1 MVLLNARRSRAPRTT
16 TFSPGTRP
24 QSGQASPLPARFA
37 EAVPL
42 TMARVLLF
50 ALASGLAVANVY
62 FAHPLLDVMA
72 DDLGLSRA
80 AAGLIVGA
88 AQVGYGL
95 GLVLLVPLGDLVDRR
110 KLIIAQSLLSV
121 LALLCVGFSTSA
133 TMTLAAMAAVG
144 FLAVVTQA
152 LVAYAASLAPVSARG
167 HVVGMVTGGI
177 VLGILLARSVAGT
190 LTDLSG
196 WRTVYIVS
204 AVLTAAVALLLWR
217 ALPRQERPRTRLSY
231 PALIRSLATL
241 LIEEPV
247 LRIRAVMAMLIFA
260 NITTLLAPLVLPL
273 SAPPFSLTHTEIGLF
288 GFAGAAGA
296 LGAMRAGRWTDAGHG
311 QRTTGIALGL
321 MLAAWLPISL
331 LGHSIWWLI
340 LGVVVID
347 FGLQAIH
354 VTNQAMI
361 YRVRPDAQ
369 NRLTATY
376 MLFYSIGSAIGSSTS
391 TIVYA
396 SAGWTGVC
404 ITGACI
410 SLATI
415 VFWLLTLRA
424 TPVAAT
430 RKAPDLTW
438 Q

>member
-1 MVLLNARRSRAPRTT
+1 MFLPNARRSRAPRTK
-16 TFSPGTRP
+16 TFSPRP
-24 QSGQASPLPARFA
+24 ATAGD
-37 EAVPL
+37 AVPL
-42 TMARVLLF
+42 AGGQVLLF

-95 GLVLLVPLGDLVDRR
+95 GLVLLVPLGDLIDRR

-121 LALLCVGFSTSA
+121 LALICVAFSTSA
-133 TMTLAAMAAVG
+133 AMTLAAMAAVG

-152 LVAYAASLAPVSARG
+152 LVAYAASLVPASTRG

-177 VLGILLARSVAGT
+177 VLGILLARSVAGA
-190 LTDLSG
+190 LTDLAG

-217 ALPRQERPRTRLSY
+217 ALPHQQGARTGLPYSR
-231 PALIRSLATL
+231 LIRSLATL

-247 LRIRAVMAMLIFA
+247 LRIRAVIAMLIFA

-273 SAPPFSLTHTEIGLF
+273 SAPPLSLTHTEIGLF

-296 LGAMRAGRWTDAGHG
+296 LAAMRAGRWTDAGHG

-331 LGHSIWWLI
+331 LNHSIWWLI

-347 FGLQAIH
+347 FGLQAVH

-361 YRVRPDAQ
+361 YRVWPEAQ
-369 NRLTATY
+369 SRLTATY
-376 MLFYSIGSAIGSSTS
+376 MVFYSIGSAVGSSTS
-391 TIVYA
+391 TMIYA
-396 SAGWTGVC
+396 WAGWTGVSV
-404 ITGACI
+404 TGACI

-415 VFWLLTLRA
+415 GFWLLTLRA

-430 RKAPDLTW
+430 RKALDLTG